1 MFDMR
6 DSYRKAIQSG
16 RSKPIKLKFTPKKS
30 VANGLLSIN
39 VDAFRTSNQFTS
51 STSVWNSSSEA
62 SVSPAELCNPAF
74 EEDDQTDI
82 CPIDQAIPVRDS
94 NYNISSESTN
104 SMYESYSKG
113 SVDSDQPM
121 FDFRIPK
128 PKKRRAIAKPLLTL
142 VLFWTGKG
150 HYRRYFYVRPV
161 QKIVSKENCG
171 GHFLRNTSRIV
182 KKTLTLI
189 MLVTTTIIL
198 SQEGLADYML
208 TKKKTEKKTDCGY
221 VRAKY
226 RGPVLDLWIFRCRIH
241 QL

>member
-6 DSYRKAIQSG
+6 DSYRKAMQSG

-74 EEDDQTDI
+74 EEEDQTDI
-82 CPIDQAIPVRDS
+82 CPIDQAIPNQLILCIKVPQKDLC
-94 NYNISSESTN
+94 IAT
-104 SMYESYSKG
+104 K
-113 SVDSDQPM
+113 PM

-128 PKKRRAIAKPLLTL
+128 PRERMASPKPLLTL
-142 VLFWTGKG
+142 VLPWIGKG

-161 QKIVSKENCG
+161 QKTV
-171 GHFLRNTSRIV
+171 
-182 KKTLTLI
+182 
-189 MLVTTTIIL
+189 
-198 SQEGLADYML
+198 
-208 TKKKTEKKTDCGY
+208 
-221 VRAKY
+221 
-226 RGPVLDLWIFRCRIH
+226 
-241 QL
+241 